1 MNVSYQEQK
10 ELERKNQVKALF
22 ITLFLNGLLFL
33 LIWQVK
39 IWNENPNPP
48 IPQEAEGM
56 KGEITFEQEPPSP
69 SAPEKRNKL
78 HQNQRPPL
86 HLIRF
91 LP

>member
-10 ELERKNQVKALF
+10 ELERKNQVKALV
-22 ITLFLNGLLFL
+22 ITLILNSLLFL

-48 IPQEAEGM
+48 IIPEAEGM

-69 SAPEKRNKL
+69 APAKKEELTTKSEKN
-78 HQNQRPPL
+78 
-86 HLIRF
+86 
-91 LP
+91 